1 MTMWSTILL
10 FILCVSVHADTL
22 ILRNGKRVTGRW
34 WSTDGSVIS
43 FLVTDHL
50 EYYPRSEVVEVV
62 YGDEKSA
69 PSVPTG
75 RS

>member
-10 FILCVSVHADTL
+10 FMFCVSVHADTL

-43 FLVTDHL
+43 FLVADHL
-50 EYYPRSEVVEVV
+50 EWYPRSEVLEVV
-62 YGDEKSA
+62 FGDEKSA
-69 PSVPTG
+69 PSVP
-75 RS
+75 

>member
-10 FILCVSVHADTL
+10 FVLCVSVHADTL

-50 EYYPRSEVVEVV
+50 EWYPRSEVLEVV
-62 YGDEKSA
+62 FGDEKA
-69 PSVPTG
+69 GPSVP
-75 RS
+75 